1 MSVAKRARTV
11 ANHDR
16 SMATPYTNAK
26 TDSEQTS
33 STKCALP
40 KGVSPPDLSYI
51 SSSSEESVVETSFV
65 MEGAV
70 ASTLPSADTA
80 AGPCHSSNVEE
91 DMGYREVSSLEEAR
105 EWLEERHPRSSL
117 AVLAGTYSPKA
128 YDRLLQRGEGKRG
141 KWCHHRLVN
150 GQVQLFELPTKMH
163 EVAASQI
170 LLQLRDQ
177 NRYVQSE
184 GSGDIFI
191 NATTKLEPDES
202 IFIDGDDV
210 PRPGAVDP
218 NGGQLPK
225 IVVEVSYS
233 EPYNSI
239 GALPA
244 RYFSVG
250 GENGI
255 QAVILIFI
263 HHPVQPVEGRCQ
275 MVVLLYDYR
284 IHQVVCDQEG
294 LAAFQ
299 LPVDGELLWKGYDAA
314 ARAHLAATNAPFV
327 VDLYKIK
334 RLVKRGIIAAHL

>member
-1 MSVAKRARTV
+1 
-11 ANHDR
+11 
-16 SMATPYTNAK
+16 
-26 TDSEQTS
+26 
-33 STKCALP
+33 
-40 KGVSPPDLSYI
+40 
-51 SSSSEESVVETSFV
+51 

-80 AGPCHSSNVEE
+80 AGPCHSSDVEE
-91 DMGYREVSSLEEAR
+91 DMGYHEVSSLEEAR
-105 EWLEERHPRSSL
+105 AWLEEHHPRSSL
-117 AVLAGTYSPKA
+117 AVLTGTYSPKA

-150 GQVQLFELPTKMH
+150 GQVQLFELPTEIH

-177 NRYVQSE
+177 NRYVQSK
-184 GSGDIFI
+184 GSGDIFT

-218 NGGQLPK
+218 NGGRLPK

-233 EPYNSI
+233 EPYKSI

-255 QAVILIFI
+255 QAVILIVI
-263 HHPVQPVEGRCQ
+263 RHPVQPVEGRCQ

-284 IHQVVCDQEG
+284 TPRDANGDPVPSMAISFGDYLYWSTKRAIDRHCRVPNDRWSGVGIHQVVCDQEG
-294 LAAFQ
+294 LVAFQ
-299 LPVDGELLWKGYDAA
+299 LQIDGELLWKGYDAA
-314 ARAHLAATNAPFV
+314 ARARLAATNTPFV
-327 VDLYKIK
+327 VDLYEMK
-334 RLVKRGIIAAHL
+334 RLVKRGIIEAHV